1 MINVQ
6 EITKKIIKYLVEG
19 FIVALACF
27 AIPKQSLDLEAI
39 GMIALV
45 AAMTFSILDVYIPSM
60 GSGVRQGASWG
71 IGASLVGFPG
81 GF

>member
-1 MINVQ
+1 MVNFQ

-19 FIVALACF
+19 LIVALACF

-39 GMIALV
+39 AMIALV

-60 GSGVRQGASWG
+60 GAGARQGASWG